1 MSWYHVPGKEQDVAV
16 CTQVFFFR
24 NLAGYP
30 FSHRL
35 DAGKAREILRAV
47 GSVLEKNGFLATD
60 FADVSRSAA
69 QSLVEK
75 RFISPYFTRESIPH
89 ALFLNDPCNLTVMVC
104 EREHVSVQCILS
116 GFSPEDAFEG
126 ASKAESLLDES
137 LDLAFDERFGYL
149 TADPSRLGC
158 AMEASVILSLP
169 LLTEAGRIGF
179 LADAASR
186 AGFTLTAALGH
197 SYPARGSL
205 YRLAGRIPLGITEE
219 EGITALSRLAER
231 IIGAE
236 RLARD
241 DIAGE
246 RLAGLMDR
254 VFRAEGVLRFAHSLP
269 VAEMVDLFALLR
281 VGAAMGMSK
290 SIQVEC
296 LTALLTEAMPA
307 TLTLGVEPP
316 PKLESE
322 RDILR
327 AKTVRERLFGA

>member
-1 MSWYHVPGKEQDVAV
+1 MSWYHIPGKEQDVAV

-75 RFISPYFTRESIPH
+75 RFISPHFTGESIPH
-89 ALFLNDPCNLTVMVC
+89 ALFLNDPCNLAVMVC
-104 EREHVSVQCILS
+104 EREHISVQCILS
-116 GFSPEDAFEG
+116 GFSPEDAFEC

-137 LDLAFDERFGYL
+137 LDLAFDGRLGYL
-149 TADPSRLGC
+149 TADPTRLGC
-158 AMEASVILSLP
+158 AMEASVILALP
-169 LLTEAGRIGF
+169 LLTEAGRIAF
-179 LADAASR
+179 LADASAR
-186 AGFTLTAALGH
+186 AGFTLTPALGH
-197 SYPARGSL
+197 SFPARGSL

-219 EGITALSRLAER
+219 EGILTLRRLAEQ
-231 IIGAE
+231 IINAE
-236 RLARD
+236 RRARGD
-241 DIAGE
+241 MTGE
-246 RLAGLMDR
+246 HLAGFTDR
-254 VFRAEGVLRFAHSLP
+254 VFRAEGILRFAHRLSVP
-269 VAEMVDLFALLR
+269 EMVDLFALLR
-281 VGAAMGMSK
+281 AGAAMGMIK
-290 SIQVEC
+290 SIPVES

-316 PKLESE
+316 PKIESE